1 MYISQCL
8 IAKNEENNIEYCL
21 NHLKDIVDEQIVVD
35 TGSTDKTVE
44 IAKKAGAK
52 IFHFEWIDDFSA
64 ARNFALNK
72 AKGDWIIFLDCDEYF
87 SEDSV
92 SLIKECIQKFGEK
105 KNVDGLTCE
114 LINIDS
120 NNNILATVKNISPR
134 IFKRKDY
141 IRYNKK
147 IHEVLSNTR
156 TSNANPLLSDVSK
169 HLKIFHTGYDK
180 EEVKNKNKNER
191 NENLLK
197 KELEENPEDCKLN
210 LYLSKQLN
218 MEGKYEEALNYS
230 LKSLEYMDKSLIFDY
245 YYTIYSNIMINMIAL
260 SMPYIDIKKI
270 FDEAVRNF
278 PDYPDYYMHISTVTL
293 RENMIDESIEY
304 LEKCIYY
311 CENYTKDVESFVLGK
326 VDRVYHNLLNV
337 YRLNDNKPK
346 VVELAVALLKT
357 NKHDFERLTILIKT
371 FLTQEKEE
379 DIIIFLNKLYDIS
392 KFKDKLYLLKASEL
406 SGGLKLCKFY
416 KSLLNEEE
424 LEVVQNSDLTNK
436 SE

>member
-35 TGSTDKTVE
+35 TGSTDRTVE
-44 IAKKAGAK
+44 KAKKAGAK

-64 ARNFALNK
+64 ARNFALDK

-87 SEDSV
+87 SEESV
-92 SLIKECIQKFGEK
+92 KLIKECIIKYGEK

-270 FDEAVRNF
+270 FDEAIKNF

-311 CENYTKDVESFVLGK
+311 CEHYTKDIESFTIGK
-326 VDRVYHNLLNV
+326 IDRVYTNLLNA
-337 YRLNDNKPK
+337 YRLSDNKPK
-346 VVELAVALLKT
+346 IVELAVALLKT
-357 NKHDFERLTILIKT
+357 NKYDFERLTILIKT

-392 KFKDKLYLLKASEL
+392 KFKDKLYLLKASEF
-406 SGGLKLCKFY
+406 SGGLKLSEFY
-416 KSLLNEEE
+416 RSLLNEEE
-424 LEVVQNSDLTNK
+424 LEVVQNSKLTNE